1 MKVHETARL
10 NMVDSQLRPNRVTDE
25 RVLAAFGRIRRE
37 LFVPEPLRGIAY
49 IDEDLPLG
57 GGRYLMEPLVAAR
70 LLQAAQLKR
79 TEIALVV
86 GAGSGYEAAVMAM
99 LGKGVIALEEDLDL
113 ARRARAALVEH
124 GIATVSVVEGPLRQG
139 WRPRAPYDV
148 ILFGG
153 AIAEVPD
160 EIADQ
165 LAEGGRL
172 LAVIRPE
179 GGGIGVP
186 ARSPIAP
193 GWGRALL
200 LVRTGGAFGRRVLF
214 DAATPLLPGFAPRPA
229 FVF

>member
-1 MKVHETARL
+1 MSVHETARL
-10 NMVDSQLRPNRVTDE
+10 NMIDSQLRPNRVTDE
-25 RVLAAFGRIRRE
+25 RVLAAFGHIRRE
-37 LFVPEPLRGIAY
+37 LFVSETLRAIAY

-57 GGRYLMEPLVAAR
+57 GGRYIMEPLVAAR

-99 LGKGVIALEEDLDL
+99 LGKSVVALEEDLEL

-124 GIATVSVVEGPLRQG
+124 GIAAVSVVEGPLRLG
-139 WRPRAPYDV
+139 WRARAPYDA

-153 AIAEVPD
+153 AVAEVPA

-179 GGGIGVP
+179 DGV
-186 ARSPIAP
+186 
-193 GWGRALL
+193 GRALL
-200 LVRTGGAFGRRVLF
+200 LTRTGGAFGRRLLF
-214 DAATPLLPGFAPRPA
+214 DAATPLLPGLAPKPA